1 MKDGLTVN
9 LAFILPRPAG
19 QEGAL
24 MNIYPRMLSTVC
36 VALFVAEV
44 LAAVVAVAKTLVGA
58 G

>member
-1 MKDGLTVN
+1 
-9 LAFILPRPAG
+9 
-19 QEGAL
+19 

-58 G
+58 GWLFV